1 MTQVIFDLDG
11 HEDLRDM
18 IELGATW
25 SQIRGRAAKI
35 VGCNRGRI
43 HLTHYGNEIKFVQQD
58 THSASIVD
66 GDLIE
71 VSWPK
76 LKSHPLHEA
85 AHTGNLE
92 AVKRW
97 LSYGVPVD
105 IKSPYGTTPLMF
117 AAHKGNR
124 EVVSELLLQGANFK
138 FKNDDLDTPLHWAAL
153 MGNWECV
160 DLFISLGANI
170 SDPNSKGLTPID
182 NAKSRNRTKV
192 VLQLEVALLRLSSH

>member
-1 MTQVIFDLDG
+1 MTHVIFDLDG
-11 HEDLRDM
+11 HEDFRDI
-18 IELGATW
+18 IEPGATW

-43 HLTHYGNEIKFVQQD
+43 HLNHYGNEIKFIQQD
-58 THSASIVD
+58 TNSAPISD

-92 AVKRW
+92 AVRRW

-117 AAHKGNR
+117 AAHNGNR
-124 EVVSELLLQGANFK
+124 EVVVELLRRGANLK

-160 DLFISLGANI
+160 DLFISLGAEI
-170 SDPNSKGLTPID
+170 SDSNSKGLTPID
-182 NAKSRNRTKV
+182 NARSRGRTKV
-192 VLQLEVALLRLSSH
+192 ILQLEAALLRLVS